1 MSAQPQPVALDVA
14 IVSYRC
20 RDLLR
25 ACLASLDEHAPVC
38 PMSTCVVDNASGDGT
53 AAMVAR
59 EFPHVTLIESET
71 NRGFAAATNVAIG
84 HGSAPYVLVL
94 NPDTE
99 VRAETLDR
107 LVELME
113 DQPDIGVSGC
123 RLELEDGTF
132 DHASRRSFPTL
143 VGALGHFTG
152 IGRVCRSGPLAQYR
166 APDVERGP
174 VDAVNG
180 AFMLIRR
187 GALEQVGLFDEGYW
201 MYMEDLDLC
210 YRLKQGGWVTWY
222 EPSVSALHVKR
233 GTTAG
238 LRSPQLVWAF
248 HYGMLRFYRRHYAP
262 PRRRAINWLV
272 YAGIGGRAAVVLF
285 LSVITRSALLNR
297 QKHQAGLPAQPD
309 LAASDRLTG

>member
-1 MSAQPQPVALDVA
+1 MSPQPQPIALDVA

-25 ACLASLDEHAPVC
+25 ACLASLDEHAPGC
-38 PMSTCVVDNASGDGT
+38 PMTTCVVDNASGDGT

-59 EFPHVTLIESET
+59 EFPQVTLIESET

-152 IGRVCRSGPLAQYR
+152 IGRVFRGGPLAQYR
-166 APDVERGP
+166 APNVERGP

-187 GALEQVGLFDEGYW
+187 GALDQVGLFDEGYW

-222 EPSVSALHVKR
+222 EPSVSALHIKGGSAR
-233 GTTAG
+233 R
-238 LRSPQLVWAF
+238 RSSKLVLAF
-248 HYGMLRFYRRHYAP
+248 HAGMWRFYRHHVAP
-262 PRRRAINWLV
+262 QRSMLLTAAVALGLCTKLVLALARLAVLRRRPQLHL
-272 YAGIGGRAAVVLF
+272 G
-285 LSVITRSALLNR
+285 
-297 QKHQAGLPAQPD
+297 KK
-309 LAASDRLTG
+309 

>member
-1 MSAQPQPVALDVA
+1 MSPQPQPIALDVA

-25 ACLASLDEHAPVC
+25 ACLASLDEHAPGC
-38 PMSTCVVDNASGDGT
+38 PMNTCVVDNASGDGT

-187 GALEQVGLFDEGYW
+187 GALDQVGLFDEGYW

-222 EPSVSALHVKR
+222 EPSVSALHIKGGSAR
-233 GTTAG
+233 R
-238 LRSPQLVWAF
+238 RSSKLVLAF
-248 HYGMLRFYRRHYAP
+248 HAGMWRFYRHHVAP
-262 PRRRAINWLV
+262 QRSMLLTAAVALGLCTKLVLALARLAVLRRRPQLHL
-272 YAGIGGRAAVVLF
+272 GKR
-285 LSVITRSALLNR
+285 
-297 QKHQAGLPAQPD
+297 
-309 LAASDRLTG
+309 

>member
-1 MSAQPQPVALDVA
+1 MSAQPQTVALDVA

-38 PMSTCVVDNASGDGT
+38 PMSTFVVDNASADGT

-59 EFPHVTLIESET
+59 EFPHVSLIESET
-71 NRGFAAATNVAIG
+71 NRGFAAGTNVAIG

-107 LVELME
+107 LVQLME

-123 RLELEDGTF
+123 RLELADGTF

-187 GALEQVGLFDEGYW
+187 RALEQVGLFDEAYW

-210 YRLKQGGWVTWY
+210 YRLKQAGWATWY
-222 EPSVSALHVKR
+222 EPSVSALHLKGGSAR
-233 GTTAG
+233 R
-238 LRSPQLVWAF
+238 RSTSLVLAF
-248 HYGMLRFYRRHYAP
+248 HAGMWRF
-262 PRRRAINWLV
+262 
-272 YAGIGGRAAVVLF
+272 
-285 LSVITRSALLNR
+285 
-297 QKHQAGLPAQPD
+297 
-309 LAASDRLTG
+309 

>member
-1 MSAQPQPVALDVA
+1 MSAQPPPVALDVA

-25 ACLASLDEHAPVC
+25 ACLASLDQHAPEC
-38 PMSTCVVDNASGDGT
+38 PMSICVVDNASGDGT

-59 EFPHVTLIESET
+59 EFPRVTLIESET
-71 NRGFAAATNVAIG
+71 NRGFAAATNAAIRR
-84 HGSAPYVLVL
+84 GSAPFVLAL
-94 NPDTE
+94 NPDTKM
-99 VRAETLDR
+99 RAGTLDR
-107 LVELME
+107 LLELMKDRPE
-113 DQPDIGVSGC
+113 VGVAGC

-166 APDVERGP
+166 APNVERGP

-187 GALEQVGLFDEGYW
+187 WALEQVGLFDEGYW

-210 YRLKQGGWVTWY
+210 YRLKQAGWVTWY
-222 EPSVSALHVKR
+222 EPSVSALHIKGGSAR
-233 GTTAG
+233 R
-238 LRSPQLVWAF
+238 RSTQLVLAF
-248 HYGMLRFYRRHYAP
+248 HAGMWRFYRHHVAP
-262 PRRRAINWLV
+262 QRSILLT
-272 YAGIGGRAAVVLF
+272 AAVALGLCTKLF
-285 LSVITRSALLNR
+285 LALARLAVLR
-297 QKHQAGLPAQPD
+297 RLPQ
-309 LAASDRLTG
+309 LHLGKR

>member
-1 MSAQPQPVALDVA
+1 MSPQPQPIDLDVA

-25 ACLASLDEHAPVC
+25 ACLASLDEHAPGC
-38 PMSTCVVDNASGDGT
+38 PMNTCVVDNASGDGT

-166 APDVERGP
+166 APNVERGP

-187 GALEQVGLFDEGYW
+187 GALDQVGLFDEGYW

-210 YRLKQGGWVTWY
+210 YRLKQAGWVTWY
-222 EPSVSALHVKR
+222 EPSVSALHIKGGSAR
-233 GTTAG
+233 R
-238 LRSPQLVWAF
+238 RSSKLVLAF
-248 HYGMLRFYRRHYAP
+248 HAGMWRFYRHHVAP
-262 PRRRAINWLV
+262 QRSMLLTAAVALGLCTKLVLALARLAVLRRRPQLHL
-272 YAGIGGRAAVVLF
+272 G
-285 LSVITRSALLNR
+285 
-297 QKHQAGLPAQPD
+297 KK
-309 LAASDRLTG
+309 

>member
-1 MSAQPQPVALDVA
+1 MSPQPQPIALDVA

-25 ACLASLDEHAPVC
+25 ACLASLDEHAPGC
-38 PMSTCVVDNASGDGT
+38 PMNTCVVDNASGDGT

-152 IGRVCRSGPLAQYR
+152 IGRVCRRGPLAQYR
-166 APDVERGP
+166 APNVERGP

-187 GALEQVGLFDEGYW
+187 GALDQVGLFDEGYW

-222 EPSVSALHVKR
+222 EPSVSALHIKGGSAR
-233 GTTAG
+233 R
-238 LRSPQLVWAF
+238 RSSKLVLAF
-248 HYGMLRFYRRHYAP
+248 HAGMWRFYRHHVAP
-262 PRRRAINWLV
+262 QRSMLLT
-272 YAGIGGRAAVVLF
+272 AAVALGLCTKLVLALARLAVLRR
-285 LSVITRSALLNR
+285 LSQLQLG
-297 QKHQAGLPAQPD
+297 K
-309 LAASDRLTG
+309 